1 MDSSRQASFLLSSVV
16 DGAEKRR
23 KITNLWKKIDEKGFF
38 LKTLPSSII
47 LNNTILSLE
56 NEIEKVK
63 GSNVVLINFKD
74 QR

>member
-1 MDSSRQASFLLSSVV
+1 MV

-23 KITNLWKKIDEKGFF
+23 KITNLWKKIDEKVFF

-63 GSNVVLINFKD
+63 GSNVILINFED